1 MPASTPRLP
10 EGEAE
15 ARFRDESFQDSY
27 WLHQFVIGCA
37 LTTATYTLLVGRL
50 SSATQYTTLLASG
63 AFRVWLHSC
72 ELPRRARV
80 VGTCLHFVLTAMPH
94 VEMLVRIVVAK
105 CTGGKPPQADRPD
118 LDQMLFPVLLC
129 SFGMPIQSRLLL
141 LCLAL
146 QASLLSA
153 HARSYDAVRHVLLH
167 VVCFGAG
174 HVIERERRRSR
185 AGFQRQKEALQAAR
199 EGRRADSRLNHVIKN
214 KSAEATFLVGELVAG
229 VRKIQRT
236 LEQRGGMLSIGAQ
249 LSQLLDHLSS
259 VHSIH
264 AQTSEWVHQR
274 QLFIQLQDGSYK
286 TRLVRTDL
294 SRLLRN
300 AMRAGDDDVS
310 IWLPVPPVFAF
321 DASILRLQLEE
332 ARSNAIKYR
341 APGSKLVVRA
351 ELRGA
356 GGGAIGAQGAG
367 PGPAG
372 SGDCEMHLT
381 LDNENHDGMPA
392 LSVAQCQNV
401 FADGTMGECGGAES
415 ALTGLGNGIGLD
427 TVSAAARA
435 GGGRAWLSTR
445 VSDETGA
452 VHTVFHTVL
461 PARLDGGGPVPEQP
475 TSQPTLSDASSRIC
489 APAARR
495 GPSTSDET
503 GFGPS
508 AGPSPVSS
516 RSGRREAFGVEG
528 SGTGG
533 DRSSDDALDARL
545 KLALTTACGR
555 PPVCFALDDSP
566 LLQLALNA
574 AFKRLSADA
583 VSAAVGRT
591 AAEQASFA
599 DLVLGEGGQPPRPGR
614 PHADIVVLD
623 YHLDLGDEAR
633 PSGLEH
639 ARVLHDRGYRGMMAL
654 HSGLRPDELR
664 AVEAMPYIHMVLK
677 KDGNPRELANHL
689 ATAYLDHA
697 SARLRASD
705 NRDVCPA
712 VGTDSPAASRPT
724 TPLLAAPGCDFRRRS
739 AFGGMNLVKAAVLDP
754 IATMVGGCVY

>member
-274 QLFIQLQDGSYK
+274 QLFIQ
-286 TRLVRTDL
+286 
-294 SRLLRN
+294 
-300 AMRAGDDDVS
+300 
-310 IWLPVPPVFAF
+310 
-321 DASILRLQLEE
+321 
-332 ARSNAIKYR
+332 
-341 APGSKLVVRA
+341 
-351 ELRGA
+351 
-356 GGGAIGAQGAG
+356 
-367 PGPAG
+367 
-372 SGDCEMHLT
+372 
-381 LDNENHDGMPA
+381 
-392 LSVAQCQNV
+392 
-401 FADGTMGECGGAES
+401 
-415 ALTGLGNGIGLD
+415 
-427 TVSAAARA
+427 
-435 GGGRAWLSTR
+435 
-445 VSDETGA
+445 
-452 VHTVFHTVL
+452 
-461 PARLDGGGPVPEQP
+461 
-475 TSQPTLSDASSRIC
+475 
-489 APAARR
+489 
-495 GPSTSDET
+495 
-503 GFGPS
+503 
-508 AGPSPVSS
+508 
-516 RSGRREAFGVEG
+516 
-528 SGTGG
+528 
-533 DRSSDDALDARL
+533 
-545 KLALTTACGR
+545 
-555 PPVCFALDDSP
+555 
-566 LLQLALNA
+566 
-574 AFKRLSADA
+574 
-583 VSAAVGRT
+583 
-591 AAEQASFA
+591 
-599 DLVLGEGGQPPRPGR
+599 
-614 PHADIVVLD
+614 
-623 YHLDLGDEAR
+623 
-633 PSGLEH
+633 
-639 ARVLHDRGYRGMMAL
+639 
-654 HSGLRPDELR
+654 
-664 AVEAMPYIHMVLK
+664 
-677 KDGNPRELANHL
+677 
-689 ATAYLDHA
+689 
-697 SARLRASD
+697 
-705 NRDVCPA
+705 
-712 VGTDSPAASRPT
+712 
-724 TPLLAAPGCDFRRRS
+724 
-739 AFGGMNLVKAAVLDP
+739 
-754 IATMVGGCVY
+754 